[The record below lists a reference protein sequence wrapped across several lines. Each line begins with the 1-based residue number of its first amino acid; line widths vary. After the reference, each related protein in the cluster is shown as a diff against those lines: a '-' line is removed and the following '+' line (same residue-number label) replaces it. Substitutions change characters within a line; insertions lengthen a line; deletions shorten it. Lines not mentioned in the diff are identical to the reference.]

1 MPDSSTQLGPGI
13 LLIAPPMMDDPNFR
27 RAVVLLCEHGDE
39 GSFGLVLNRMLE
51 LELRDVLD
59 EAELAADPLSLG
71 GPVQPNTLHVLHR
84 QESLDEA
91 VAVTD
96 GVYWSGDFERIIEQV
111 RLGQA
116 PEGEFRFFLGY
127 AGWGAGQLE
136 EELSHDSW
144 IVTPVRAD
152 EVFAV
157 EPEKLW
163 RHVLRRM
170 GGDYAIL
177 ANFPTD
183 PRMN

>member
-1 MPDSSTQLGPGI
+1 MSDTSFQPGPGM

-27 RAVVLLCEHGDE
+27 RAVVLLCEHGED
-39 GSFGLVLNRMLE
+39 GSFGLVLNRLLE

-59 EAELAADPLSLG
+59 EAELAMDTLSLG

-84 QESLDEA
+84 QAELPEA
-91 VAVTD
+91 VTVTE
-96 GVYWSGDFERIIEQV
+96 GVYWSGDFEQILDQV

-116 PEGEFRFFLGY
+116 PDGQFRFFLGY
-127 AGWGAGQLE
+127 AGWGVGQLDE
-136 EELSHDSW
+136 EMAQSSW
-144 IVTPVRAD
+144 IVTPVRPD
-152 EVFAV
+152 EIFEV

-170 GGDYAIL
+170 GGEYAIL